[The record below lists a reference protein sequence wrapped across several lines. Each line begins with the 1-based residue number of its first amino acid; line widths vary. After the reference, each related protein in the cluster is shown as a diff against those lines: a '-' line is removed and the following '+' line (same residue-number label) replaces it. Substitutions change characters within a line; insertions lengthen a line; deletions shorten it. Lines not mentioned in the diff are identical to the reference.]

1 MPLCTVPE
9 PHEEI
14 DRFTSHPRVPC
25 EALFLRLFVLGKQ
38 CWPPALPTEES
49 VGCPDD
55 RPSGLSLET
64 AGRDCHPGTDG
75 LHSDRSAHGE
85 HVQHKIN
92 RLWREARGPGLGLD
106 CFAR

>member
-49 VGCPDD
+49 VGAWMT
-55 RPSGLSLET
+55 GLLDSHYKQQGET
-64 AGRDCHPGTDG
+64 ATLGQMASIRIEVPMESTSSTRLTGSGGRLGD
-75 LHSDRSAHGE
+75 
-85 HVQHKIN
+85 
-92 RLWREARGPGLGLD
+92 LGLD
-106 CFAR
+106 